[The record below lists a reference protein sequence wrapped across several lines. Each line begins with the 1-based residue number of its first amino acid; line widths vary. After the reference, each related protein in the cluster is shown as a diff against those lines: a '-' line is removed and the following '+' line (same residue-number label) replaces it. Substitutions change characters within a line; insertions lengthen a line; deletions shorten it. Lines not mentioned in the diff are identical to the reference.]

1 MFGSEAPMKREH
13 FDLSL
18 MYKLSKQQNKLV
30 FFAPI
35 SNFDFNTMALSECVA
50 KCRFVSSQ
58 QNSRST
64 PMKSYGPLNGSNK
77 KFPVLNSKSNV
88 ASTLDGTWS
97 IYKSNNFLAISRS
110 FPLFVHYSIYG
121 FTP

>member
-1 MFGSEAPMKREH
+1 MKREH

-30 FFAPI
+30 FFTPI
-35 SNFDFNTMALSECVA
+35 SNFDYNTIALSESVA
-50 KCRFVSSQ
+50 KCRFVNRQ

-64 PMKSYGPLNGSNK
+64 PMKSYGTLIGSNK
-77 KFPVLNSKSNV
+77 KFPALNLKSKV

-110 FPLFVHYSIYG
+110 FRFQKFNSGNTI
-121 FTP
+121 T